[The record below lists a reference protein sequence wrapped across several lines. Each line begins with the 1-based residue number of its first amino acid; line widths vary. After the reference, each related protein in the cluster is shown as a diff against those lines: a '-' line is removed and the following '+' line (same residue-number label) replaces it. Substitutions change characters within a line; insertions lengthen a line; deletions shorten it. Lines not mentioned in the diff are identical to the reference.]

1 MSISVSKFGEKTQ
14 VAYFRLQK
22 KGWSDKYHRD
32 FIILEIGETVPKDA
46 LMIICEKTQFSQED
60 NPIRTITLVRTQGD
74 YTQIDKIQEVWL
86 ALFDFENLKIVQIS
100 DVKVLGEIKASQ
112 KTV

>member
-1 MSISVSKFGEKTQ
+1 M
-14 VAYFRLQK
+14 
-22 KGWSDKYHRD
+22 
-32 FIILEIGETVPKDA
+32 
-46 LMIICEKTQFSQED
+46 
-60 NPIRTITLVRTQGD
+60 RTQGD

-86 ALFDFENLKIVQIS
+86 AIFDFENLKIVQIS